1 MKILH
6 TSDLHLGKKLLEESF
21 YEDQKY
27 ILDEIIKIIE
37 EEKVDAVLIPGD
49 IYDKNIPS
57 IEAVNLFND
66 FLNKLSNLKVETFIT
81 SGNHDSNDRLSFG
94 SNLFNKLNIH
104 IETEYNGK
112 LAKYSIE
119 DVDIY
124 MLPFIKPFYLKGL
137 MSEEEYSKIENPTDM
152 MKWII
157 QNEDIDKNRKNILM
171 LHQFVINQG
180 ENLETSDSESI
191 INVGTLDSI
200 DVNTLDVFDYVAMGH
215 IHGPQK
221 VKRETVR
228 YSGTPLKYSFSEV
241 NQNKS
246 VVILDTED
254 MSIDLVPLKPL
265 RNLKVI
271 RGNFEDIMEMQPCDD
286 LIRVELLDDA
296 TSIISPME
304 NLKRRFKNAISLA
317 FIDKNY
323 NSEEVLNTENLLVE
337 EKNPIEIFGEF
348 FLKQNSRKLTEEE
361 NKILKDVIDEIEGEK

>member
-180 ENLETSDSESI
+180 ENLETSDSEST

-337 EKNPIEIFGEF
+337 EKNPIELFGEF
-348 FLKQNSRKLTEEE
+348 FLKQNSRELTEEE

>member
-180 ENLETSDSESI
+180 ENLETSDSEST

-221 VKRETVR
+221 VKRDTVR

-337 EKNPIEIFGEF
+337 EKNPIELFGEF
-348 FLKQNSRKLTEEE
+348 FLKQNSRELTEEE

>member
-180 ENLETSDSESI
+180 ENLETSDSEST

-337 EKNPIEIFGEF
+337 EKNPIELFGEF

>member
-94 SNLFNKLNIH
+94 ANLFNKLNIH

-137 MSEEEYSKIENPTDM
+137 MSEEEYSKIETPTDM

-180 ENLETSDSESI
+180 ENLETSDSEST

-221 VKRETVR
+221 VKRDTVR

-337 EKNPIEIFGEF
+337 EKNPIELFGEF
-348 FLKQNSRKLTEEE
+348 FLKQNSRELTEEE

>member
-6 TSDLHLGKKLLEESF
+6 TSDLHLGKNLLEESF
-21 YEDQKY
+21 FEDQKY
-27 ILDEIIKIIE
+27 ILDEIIKIIK
-37 EEKVDAVLIPGD
+37 EEKVEAVLIPGD

-57 IEAVNLFND
+57 VDAVNLFND

-180 ENLETSDSESI
+180 ENLETSDSEST

-337 EKNPIEIFGEF
+337 EKNPIELFGEF
-348 FLKQNSRKLTEEE
+348 FLKQNSRELTEEE

>member
-137 MSEEEYSKIENPTDM
+137 MSEEEYSKIETPTDM

-180 ENLETSDSESI
+180 ENLETSDSEST

-221 VKRETVR
+221 VKRDTVR

-337 EKNPIEIFGEF
+337 EKNPIELFGEF
-348 FLKQNSRKLTEEE
+348 FLKQNSRELTEEE

>member
-337 EKNPIEIFGEF
+337 EKNPIELFGEF